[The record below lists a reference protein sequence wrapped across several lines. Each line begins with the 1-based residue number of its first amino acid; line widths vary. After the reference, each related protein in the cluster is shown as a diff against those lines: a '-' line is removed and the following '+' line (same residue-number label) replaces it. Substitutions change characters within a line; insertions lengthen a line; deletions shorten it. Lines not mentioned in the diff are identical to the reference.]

1 MSDPI
6 YLIGF
11 PGSGKTTFGKRLAIK
26 LNKQFIDLDDEV
38 AKSNGY
44 GSVALLISNTSMT
57 HFRELETSTLL
68 ALSNTKDTVIACG
81 GGTPCFND
89 NMKIIKESGLS
100 IYIAERSREIL
111 FKRLSAERPIRPLVE
126 KLNPRQLLRWI
137 KTELKKRE
145 PYYSQADVT
154 IKAESMVE
162 FLRI

>member
-68 ALSNTKDTVIACG
+68 ALSNTKDTVITCG